1 MIQRP
6 QIPPA
11 YRLVTLKSDID
22 LGPEARRMAV
32 EGADDGTLLWV
43 TRDDKLDCAVIL
55 HPDDPLERAVLVSYV
70 AMLGLNDGLGVVV
83 PPMTEVTFSWPNRI
97 EANGAVAGAIGIDVP
112 NEAALGSVPDWLVVY
127 ATVAV
132 APPVGS
138 DAKLRDPASLDKGV
152 TTLREEGC
160 SDVTPADILE
170 AFARHFL
177 TWVNRWQDD
186 GFEPI
191 RARWLQH
198 APDNGKAV
206 DIDVGGEKVAGTFV
220 GIDDDGSLILD
231 SEGASRRVGLG
242 DVLFASRQGKRARR
256 HR

>member
-11 YRLVTLKSDID
+11 YRLVTLASDID
-22 LGPEARRMAV
+22 LGSEARRMAV

-43 TRDDKLDCAVIL
+43 ARDDKLDCAVIL
-55 HPDDPLERAVLVSYV
+55 HPDEPLERTVLVAYV

-97 EANGAVAGAIGIDVP
+97 EANGAGAGAIGIDVP
-112 NEAALGSVPDWLVVY
+112 NGAALGSVPDWLVVT

-132 APPVGS
+132 APPVG
-138 DAKLRDPASLDKGV
+138 AALDKDV

-170 AFARHFL
+170 AFGRHFL

-191 RARWLQH
+191 RARWLHH
-198 APDNGKAV
+198 APAHGKAI

-231 SEGASRRVGLG
+231 AQGASRRVDLG
-242 DVLFASRQGKRARR
+242 DALFGEG
-256 HR
+256 